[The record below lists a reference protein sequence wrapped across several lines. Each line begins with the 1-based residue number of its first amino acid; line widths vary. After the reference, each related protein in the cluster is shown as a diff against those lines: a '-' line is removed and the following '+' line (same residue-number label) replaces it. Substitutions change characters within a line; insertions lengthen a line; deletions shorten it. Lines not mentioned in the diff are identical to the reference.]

1 MPISFRVL
9 LVVLMVA
16 NLFANCAWD
25 YFVVNRWIPN
35 FFSRTGMTDDS
46 QHGDEDR
53 FKASSSR
60 VLV

>member
-1 MPISFRVL
+1 
-9 LVVLMVA
+9 MVA